1 MYTHKWQQ
9 FQLNAGG
16 QFNFDSSATGNGF
29 ADFLMGFASSYSE
42 PASVDFVHITTNNYN
57 LYAMDDWRV
66 SNRLTLN
73 LGIRWE
79 GIPHA
84 YDTEGDGVEFLSEPL
99 QPGASGDLPAER
111 RFGHER
117 SRIHHGFRHSSVER
131 DVLHEWSRHSR
142 TERNS
147 EGSGG

>member
-1 MYTHKWQQ
+1 MHTHKWQQ

-16 QFNFDSSATGNGF
+16 QFNFSSAATGNGF

-42 PASVDFVHITTNNYN
+42 PASVDFVHISTNNYN
-57 LYAMDDWRV
+57 LYAMDDWRI

-73 LGIRWE
+73 LGLRWE

-84 YDTEGDGVEFLSEPL
+84 YDTE
-99 QPGASGDLPAER
+99 QTASNFYPNLYNPAQAAHLPAER

-117 SRIHHGFRHSSVER
+117 SRIRHRFRHCSVER
-131 DVLHEWSRHSR
+131 EILPEWNRHCR

-147 EGSGG
+147 QRPGE